1 MSVPIELSASLLSAD
16 FGRLKEEVE
25 TLDHL
30 GVDRFHWDVMD
41 GHFVPNITFGPGVIR
56 ALRPFTKRPF
66 DVHLMIER
74 ADLYVEEFVDA
85 GADVLIVHP
94 ESDVHLHRTLSK
106 IKSLGIKAGVALN
119 PSTSTTILD
128 YVLDLLDTVL
138 VMTVNPGFGGQA
150 FLQSQVRKIKEI
162 SCKAPASLDI
172 AVDGGIDPTTAPLA
186 YGAGAKTFVAGSAIF
201 KGGLY
206 EDNMEA
212 LRTSIR

>member
-1 MSVPIELSASLLSAD
+1 MSIPIELSASLLSAD

-25 TLDHL
+25 TLDSL

-41 GHFVPNITFGPGVIR
+41 GHFVPNITFGPGVIH

-74 ADLYVEEFVDA
+74 ADLYVEAFVEA
-85 GADVLIVHP
+85 GADVLIIHP

-119 PSTSTTILD
+119 PSTSSTILD

-138 VMTVNPGFGGQA
+138 VMTVNPGFGGQV
-150 FLQSQVRKIKEI
+150 FLQSQVRKINEI
-162 SCKAPASLDI
+162 RCKAPASLDI

-206 EDNMEA
+206 ENNMEA
-212 LRTSIR
+212 LRTSIG

>member
-1 MSVPIELSASLLSAD
+1 MRAPIELSASLLSAD

-25 TLDHL
+25 TLDRL

-56 ALRPFTKRPF
+56 ALRSCTKRPF

-74 ADLYVEEFVDA
+74 ADRYVEAFVDA

-119 PSTSTTILD
+119 PSTPTTILD

-150 FLQSQVRKIKEI
+150 FLQSQIHKINEI
-162 SCKAPASLDI
+162 SRKAPASLDI

-212 LRTSIR
+212 LRKSIR